1 MLASSLY
8 AKFDCLVAHHNVS
21 LLATAHDYETSD
33 LRQGSRWEY
42 LEGQPPIVN
51 APSWL

>member
-21 LLATAHDYETSD
+21 LLAIAHDCETSD
-33 LRQGSRWEY
+33 LQQGSRWEY

-51 APSWL
+51 AP